1 MRNTL
6 NQIFPV
12 ILGKK
17 KKKKSNCYPYVPG
30 ATVYIEPGCKIA
42 LNYPGPAYWSWGHR
56 QTHRGPVPL
65 DTSKNYSDL
74 CWKG

>member
-17 KKKKSNCYPYVPG
+17 KKKVTVTLTTVPEG
-30 ATVYIEPGCKIA
+30 KTKCQVFFT
-42 LNYPGPAYWSWGHR
+42 R
-56 QTHRGPVPL
+56 
-65 DTSKNYSDL
+65 
-74 CWKG
+74 

>member
-17 KKKKSNCYPYVPG
+17 KKVTVTLTTVPEG
-30 ATVYIEPGCKIA
+30 KTKCQVFFT
-42 LNYPGPAYWSWGHR
+42 R
-56 QTHRGPVPL
+56 
-65 DTSKNYSDL
+65 
-74 CWKG
+74 

>member
-17 KKKKSNCYPYVPG
+17 KKKKVTVTLTTVPEG
-30 ATVYIEPGCKIA
+30 KKKCQVFFT
-42 LNYPGPAYWSWGHR
+42 R
-56 QTHRGPVPL
+56 
-65 DTSKNYSDL
+65 
-74 CWKG
+74 